1 MLVGNGSYLLAVD
14 KNQLKAHAVGP
25 SSGFFFV
32 NFLYRARG
40 GRRFKLSKSA
50 KADFQWPFLACWLMS
65 FRKKEDGKECVRFSE
80 DSSKLWGKSRHQPGL
95 WKCKWS
101 RREGDGVE
109 VRVGVRGVGLA
120 G

>member
-1 MLVGNGSYLLAVD
+1 
-14 KNQLKAHAVGP
+14 
-25 SSGFFFV
+25 
-32 NFLYRARG
+32 
-40 GRRFKLSKSA
+40 
-50 KADFQWPFLACWLMS
+50 MS